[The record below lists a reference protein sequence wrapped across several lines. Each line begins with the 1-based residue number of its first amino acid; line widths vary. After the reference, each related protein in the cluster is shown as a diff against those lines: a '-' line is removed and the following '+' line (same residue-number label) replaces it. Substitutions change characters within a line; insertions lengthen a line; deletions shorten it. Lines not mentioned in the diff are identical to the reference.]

1 MLCAHGLLLIALLGN
16 YWIDRPA
23 LRRRPIAVR
32 TIPYAPPKPVAAE
45 TSVHV
50 KPAPKKVEKA
60 AIKPKIAPKNPTS
73 DAALKQIAKSLD
85 ALAVKPA
92 PIVKQ
97 ELAIPQ
103 MQLTLEH
110 LPEEEVVAASE
121 QIACFLQ
128 ETLQL
133 PDYGEVKAHLV
144 INRFGRLETLEILEA
159 KSAKNEQFLKNRLPE
174 LQFPCLNESASL
186 TIVFRNAL

>member
-1 MLCAHGLLLIALLGN
+1 MIALLGN

-32 TIPYAPPKPVAAE
+32 MVQYAIPKPVVAE

-103 MQLTLEH
+103 MQLTLER

-144 INRFGRLETLEILEA
+144 INRFGKLETLEILEA